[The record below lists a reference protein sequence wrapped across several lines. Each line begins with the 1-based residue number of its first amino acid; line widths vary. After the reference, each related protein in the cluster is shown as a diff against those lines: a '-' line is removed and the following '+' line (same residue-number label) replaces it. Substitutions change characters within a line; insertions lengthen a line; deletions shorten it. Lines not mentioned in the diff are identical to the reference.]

1 MAVSYQIDPATRV
14 IRIMLAG
21 DVTVSDITTFLR
33 QTEAD
38 PFFDRRM
45 HRLVL
50 ADDVT
55 ALPDED
61 EIAGL
66 AGHIQD
72 RLRGNDARIAVV
84 ASSPASSNLAS
95 IFLTHAG
102 VEDRFAVFA
111 QETEAWRWLLRLD
124 HPRP

>member
-1 MAVSYQIDPATRV
+1 MAVSYQIDPSTRV

-21 DVTVSDITTFLR
+21 DVTVGDITAFLR

-38 PFFDRRM
+38 PYFDRRM

-50 ADDVT
+50 ANDVT
-55 ALPDED
+55 SLPAEED
-61 EIAGL
+61 VAGL
-66 AGHIQD
+66 APHIQD

-84 ASSPASSNLAS
+84 ASSPAASNLAS
-95 IFLTHAG
+95 AFLRDAG